1 MVDRNSESYMKSE
14 QQVKKMLVTMVN
26 KQRKAKGFDP
36 LPMPSLNKA
45 DSFKSRKS
53 VKRIPKQ

>member
-1 MVDRNSESYMKSE
+1 MKSE

-36 LPMPSLNKA
+36 LPMPSLDKA
-45 DSFKSRKS
+45 DSFKSRKP
-53 VKRIPKQ
+53 VKRIAKQ

>member
-1 MVDRNSESYMKSE
+1 MKSE